1 MGAFLSGLLDDF
13 QAQEVFRCF
22 DKCSAGF
29 FFYEIMDTGD
39 VASIF
44 CEVFTE
50 QKVIRRPSNMIVLLL
65 NKYLR

>member
-29 FFYEIMDTGD
+29 FYEIMDTG
-39 VASIF
+39 
-44 CEVFTE
+44 E
-50 QKVIRRPSNMIVLLL
+50 L
-65 NKYLR
+65 

>member
-29 FFYEIMDTGD
+29 FFM
-39 VASIF
+39 
-44 CEVFTE
+44 
-50 QKVIRRPSNMIVLLL
+50 R
-65 NKYLR
+65 